1 MWWFSKTTIF
11 TQGSA
16 MRPATGYLLV
26 KSFLGTFW
34 SQVIKLPLAQNYNMR
49 HLVTHETQSAECSL
63 KFNPLTTRDL
73 GPRSQGKGVHSSR
86 FFSIELFSIGNRYV
100 YSLIIEPFS
109 IENFTH
115 YIIWVKIHIICK
127 EIRPDILE
135 QCTRVDLIQGRL
147 KWMGTKR
154 PNTINIAHSI
164 RSKYTVK

>member
-1 MWWFSKTTIF
+1 MRRKKFFTLMWWFSKTTIF

-73 GPRSQGKGVHSSR
+73 GPSSQGKGVHSSR
-86 FFSIELFSIGNRYV
+86 FFYIILYWVIFNRYI
-100 YSLIIEPFS
+100 L
-109 IENFTH
+109 TH
-115 YIIWVKIHIICK
+115 NWAIFNRELYT
-127 EIRPDILE
+127 LYN
-135 QCTRVDLIQGRL
+135 
-147 KWMGTKR
+147 MGK
-154 PNTINIAHSI
+154 NTHNL
-164 RSKYTVK
+164 

>member
-1 MWWFSKTTIF
+1 MKHSQQNVHLNLIHLLLEILVQAVRGREFILQGFST
-11 TQGSA
+11 
-16 MRPATGYLLV
+16 L
-26 KSFLGTFW
+26 
-34 SQVIKLPLAQNYNMR
+34 
-49 HLVTHETQSAECSL
+49 
-63 KFNPLTTRDL
+63 
-73 GPRSQGKGVHSSR
+73 
-86 FFSIELFSIGNRYV
+86 FSIELFLIGI

-115 YIIWVKIHIICK
+115 YIIWVRIHIICK

-164 RSKYTVK
+164 RSKYIVK